1 MLLSRWADKPR
12 PLQDAIPT
20 CSDVCEVEWMDAE
33 VSGPAP
39 SAANRHGPRFGCF
52 VSTRFWYSSV
62 LISGWVLCG
71 YIDRLALT
79 FAGSFVSAV
88 HVRVHGEAQGHPA
101 HHRRVLGRSF
111 PRRPPLARSRWC
123 VRVHARARVCA
134 RVRACECV
142 RIYIFCV
149 QTPHTARGCT
159 RTHRHT
165 HRHARKSA
173 RIRKHTPAWFWR
185 LWQPKASSACG
196 C

>member
-1 MLLSRWADKPR
+1 MLLSRLADKPR

-71 YIDRLALT
+71 YTDRLALT

-88 HVRVHGEAQGHPA
+88 HVRVHREAQGHPA
-101 HHRRVLGRSF
+101 HHRRVLSALSRDA
-111 PRRPPLARSRWC
+111 RPSLAPVCVCVCVCVCARAC
-123 VRVHARARVCA
+123 VRVNACVLISFVRRHHTRRVGAHAR
-134 RVRACECV
+134 
-142 RIYIFCV
+142 I
-149 QTPHTARGCT
+149 G
-159 RTHRHT
+159 T
-165 HRHARKSA
+165 HRHAHKSSRA
-173 RIRKHTPAWFWR
+173 SAQRTSLHVLAAVTALGRGLR
-185 LWQPKASSACG
+185 LL
-196 C
+196 